1 MKNRSPSFEMGK
13 VHPLS
18 NKDSTVKL
26 SVHQLI
32 KNNSYNKKYKT
43 MKTNTILY
51 TLLIALFTICLYSC
65 DDSSE
70 DFGQEEAQS
79 SISIKILRTNLKYG
93 DDNEPLPDWP
103 ITIEGKTKSS
113 SDVTLE
119 SVPGFET
126 LDETTSN
133 TDGIFYLEVEKPGEY
148 LITANYQDG
157 FTEELAI
164 TLK

>member
-18 NKDSTVKL
+18 NKDPTVKL

-51 TLLIALFTICLYSC
+51 TLLIALFFISC
-65 DDSSE
+65 DSSTE

-79 SISIKILRTNLKYG
+79 SISIIIVKTSLKYG
-93 DDNEPLPDWP
+93 DDDNSIPDWP
-103 ITIEGKTKSS
+103 IKIEGKTKSS
-113 SDVTLE
+113 SNVRLE
-119 SVPGFET
+119 SMPEFKT
-126 LDETTSN
+126 MDETTSN
-133 TDGIFYLEVEKPGEY
+133 TYGVFYLEVEKPGEY
-148 LITANYQDG
+148 LITVNHQDG
-157 FTEELAI
+157 FSEELAI
-164 TLK
+164 NLE